1 MTTIAEI
8 NDFIIKHA
16 DAKYFEADVKLYK
29 KHFPNSKLTPE
40 LEKAPEFAKKSLDE
54 RILSE
59 LLTNQDSCIDC
70 IWENR
75 GYIRDKGKLVE
86 MASQKKAPAKT
97 TEKKAA
103 DVKEDNKKIIRHNL
117 LKIDLDKAKYN
128 VLKQFVFDLGLQ
140 KECKDQKKATYLKVL
155 KDFQS
160 EMDFDTTGD
169 VTLSEVEGKKKR
181 SPNRVSRN

>member
-1 MTTIAEI
+1 MSTNAEI

-29 KHFPNSKLTPE
+29 KHFPNSRLIPE
-40 LEKAPEFAKKSLDE
+40 LERAPDFAKKPLDE

-86 MASQKKAPAKT
+86 MISKKSQDKKAETKT
-97 TEKKAA
+97 ATKKETKA
-103 DVKEDNKKIIRHNL
+103 DDNLKIIRNNL
-117 LKIDLDKAKYN
+117 LRIDLDKVKYN
-128 VLKQFVFDLGLQ
+128 ILKQFVFDLGLQ
-140 KECKDQKKATYLKVL
+140 KQCKDQKKTTYIEVL
-155 KDFQS
+155 KAVQS
-160 EMDFDTTGD
+160 EMDVDTVNDTAQ
-169 VTLSEVEGKKKR
+169 KKKEA
-181 SPNRVSRN
+181 PE